1 MSKNDSGGAFPAL
14 DDAGTGLHLR
24 EHGLSKREYFAAK
37 AMQSILA
44 GADWSRSNCTIQ
56 SITKDSCRM
65 ADALLAELAK

>member
-37 AMQSILA
+37 ALQGVM
-44 GADWSRSNCTIQ
+44 ADPNLD
-56 SITKDSCRM
+56 ITCAEIAQLCVRA
-65 ADALLAELAK
+65 ADALIAELAK